1 MPFHQNLT
9 PHLMTYAELKSAAD
23 RLTASQVDAQL
34 RSLAAQPQFPA
45 LIAWLDR
52 YGDSWADTMTNQ
64 ALAKDHGKLAHAAGS
79 TYALRILQQSLRNII
94 EKPAKPPRSALEDSR
109 E

>member
-1 MPFHQNLT
+1 MAYN
-9 PHLMTYAELKSAAD
+9 ELQSQAN
-23 RLTASQVDAQL
+23 RLTGEQIAAQM
-34 RSLAAQPQFPA
+34 RSLAASPHFPA

-52 YGDSWADTMTNQ
+52 YGDDWAATMTNQ

-79 TYALRILQQSLRNII
+79 TYALNLLRQSLRTLVD
-94 EKPAKPPRSALEDSR
+94 KPARSKGNTMQPE